1 MDTSRASSSSATISV
16 PSSTTSSAS
25 TITPEPNTGQPSGL
39 STGAKVGIGV
49 GAGLGAII
57 LLGLAFWLGS
67 KRHSLRTSHK
77 KGSVGDIDNGAEQ
90 PRELPG
96 DESATVKP
104 KELAGDD
111 KSATVK
117 PIEKDGMWRGG
128 VEERK
133 NAPASSTM
141 INTPAELSNMN
152 EAKAL
157 PTTSERHELH
167 ANIRHVG
174 DLASDY
180 LPELPAG
187 NGRY

>member
-1 MDTSRASSSSATISV
+1 M
-16 PSSTTSSAS
+16 
-25 TITPEPNTGQPSGL
+25 
-39 STGAKVGIGV
+39 GIGV

-77 KGSVGDIDNGAEQ
+77 KRSVGDIDNGAEQ

-111 KSATVK
+111 KSAVVKPKELPGDDKSATVK

-141 INTPAELSNMN
+141 TNTPAELSNMN

-157 PTTSERHELH
+157 PITIERHELH